1 MRLLLIII
9 LTFSFQSLTK
19 ADDISD
25 FQIEGMSIGDNL
37 LDHANTIGITV
48 KDIKSYKLK
57 FFPKSKKFAGIS
69 FKDKGNFEIFE
80 AVQFT
85 IDPKNYK
92 IYDIGG
98 KIRKPF
104 KNNLSECYKK
114 MDTILDEI
122 KPLFPNAKIKIGN
135 EKKHRFDKTGKS
147 LTKTYFLKLD
157 RGDIKVRC
165 TDWSKN
171 IKIPDALIVSISYK
185 EFSNW
190 LNNEAYK

>member
-1 MRLLLIII
+1 MKRLLLTII
-9 LTFSFQSLTK
+9 LTFSFQTLAK
-19 ADDISD
+19 ADDIRD

-69 FKDKGNFEIFE
+69 FKDKGNFKTFE

-104 KNNLSECYKK
+104 KNNLSACYKK
-114 MDTILDEI
+114 MDTIFDEI
-122 KPLFPNAKIKIGN
+122 KPLFPNAKIKIGD
-135 EKKHRFDKTGKS
+135 EKKHQYDKTGKS
-147 LTKTYFLKLD
+147 LTKTYYLKLNT
-157 RGDIKVRC
+157 GDITVRC
-165 TDWSKN
+165 TDWSNN
-171 IKIPDALIVSISYK
+171 IKIRDSLIVSIRFK

-190 LNNEAYK
+190 VNNEAY

>member
-1 MRLLLIII
+1 MKRIILILII
-9 LTFSFQSLTK
+9 TFSFQSLTK
-19 ADDISD
+19 ADDIRD

-69 FKDKGNFEIFE
+69 FKDKGNFKIFE

-85 IDPKNYK
+85 IDPKNFK

-104 KNNLSECYKK
+104 KNNLSACYKK
-114 MDTILDEI
+114 MDTIFDEI

-135 EKKHRFDKTGKS
+135 EKKHPYDKTGKS
-147 LTKTYFLKLD
+147 LTKTYYLKLNT
-157 RGDIKVRC
+157 GDITVRC
-165 TDWSKN
+165 TDWSNN
-171 IKIPDALIVSISYK
+171 IKIPDALIVSIRFK

-190 LNNEAYK
+190 INNEAY